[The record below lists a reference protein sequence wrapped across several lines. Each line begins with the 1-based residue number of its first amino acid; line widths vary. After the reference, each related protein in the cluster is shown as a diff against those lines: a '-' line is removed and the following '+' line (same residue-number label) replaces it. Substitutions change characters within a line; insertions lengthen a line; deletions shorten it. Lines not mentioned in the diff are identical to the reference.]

1 MGLERGSW
9 STDLP
14 QRDIDGLRWLIY
26 PGRMRIFVTGASGFL
41 GSYLVADLVAR
52 GHEVAV
58 LLRPPGAAWRLREV
72 QDRLQ
77 VIPGALEHLDGL
89 RGAVT
94 AFAPDAV
101 VHMAWRGVAGSDRN
115 SPVQAANVADTVGLA
130 ELAAEA
136 GARIFVGAGS
146 QAEYGPYDRAIRD
159 DDVPRPTTLYGMAKL
174 AAGSMAMRL
183 CEERGLRAAWL
194 RIFSTYGPKDADH
207 WLIPSTIRNL
217 RSGDH
222 MALTPCEQRW
232 GFLHA
237 RDAASA
243 FRLAITH
250 EAASGIFNVGSADA
264 PPLRE
269 TVTRLRDLVDP
280 GGALGFGEL
289 AYRPDQVMVLA
300 ADVSRMLALGWKPE
314 VPLDDGLRET
324 VEWHDATKSS

>member
-1 MGLERGSW
+1 M
-9 STDLP
+9 P
-14 QRDIDGLRWLIY
+14 KRDIDGAGVADL
-26 PGRMRIFVTGASGFL
+26 PGVMRVFATGASGFL
-41 GSYLVADLVAR
+41 GSYLVADLMAR

-58 LLRPPGAAWRLREV
+58 LLRPSSSYWRLA
-72 QDRLQ
+72 QLNDRLH
-77 VIPGALEHLDGL
+77 VIPGSLEHPDGL
-89 RGAVT
+89 RGALG
-94 AFAPDAV
+94 AFAPEAV

-115 SPVQAANVADTVGLA
+115 SPVQAVNVADTVGLA
-130 ELAAEA
+130 EIAAEA

-146 QAEYGPYDRAIRD
+146 QAEYGPYDRAIRE

-217 RSGDH
+217 RSGHH
-222 MALTPCEQRW
+222 MALTACEQRW

-250 EAASGIFNVGSADA
+250 EAASGVFNVGSADA

-269 TVTRLRDLVDP
+269 TVTRLRELVDP
-280 GGALGFGEL
+280 GAALGFGEL

-314 VPLDDGLRET
+314 VPLDEGLRET